1 MLYIYYVHKKY
12 IYSHNNVHIIYILL
26 YTMYIILYNVY
37 DTIPYVILYVIVYNI
52 IYYIWIYYN
61 MYNIY
66 TDNNIYICSYVLYIF
81 RTHEQTKQIS
91 RFVPNK

>member
-12 IYSHNNVHIIYILL
+12 IYSNNNVHIIYILL
-26 YTMYIILYNVY
+26 YTMYIILYNIY

-66 TDNNIYICSYVLYIF
+66 TDNNIYIYMPICSIYI
-81 RTHEQTKQIS
+81 
-91 RFVPNK
+91 